1 MYITGEVL
9 NPGVYYISE
18 ESRLNDLIEI
28 CGGFTQNAD
37 ISELN
42 LAERLSDSDKIEVPK
57 IVSESENE
65 YINEIEENVSNN
77 LININ
82 TATKEQLK
90 SLNGIGDTLAD
101 NIINYRKK
109 NKFNTIEDLLNVN
122 GIGESKFNTIK
133 EYICVD

>member
-82 TATKEQLK
+82 TATKEELK

-122 GIGESKFNTIK
+122 GIGESKFDAIK